1 MEFYRI
7 SFSRKSEELDSW
19 METTAELKIDELDRY
34 INGLKND
41 LMNRK
46 KDIIFPYNDGLAEGS
61 VKNQTYE
68 EANYVWME

>member
-68 EANYVWME
+68 ANYVWME

>member
-19 METTAELKIDELDRY
+19 MEMTAEWKIDELDRY

>member
-1 MEFYRI
+1 
-7 SFSRKSEELDSW
+7 

-68 EANYVWME
+68 ANYVWME